1 MVSKSI
7 FNVHSKN
14 VSSSTVPPEKMFFFS
29 KPTLGTKGK
38 NLKKG
43 FFQEWWWR
51 NFSLTFLEST
61 LKKDLETISL
71 SSVWFGVGWLV
82 LCQHEYRILH
92 VSKNCH
98 FWTHLSSLIANVI
111 SWWSLRQ
118 RYFENM
124 KDYAKF
130 CSELEEF
137 EACNLRVCPEPTAS
151 PNVIDSKY
159 NTMDCQW
166 CPNERPLGKTL
177 NFLQILR
184 GLSRYLPFERSTH
197 KICHLRS
204 CEGPWGLFVWHHWWS
219 TA

>member
-1 MVSKSI
+1 MPYYTNFFWATFFISYDPLE
-7 FNVHSKN
+7 F
-14 VSSSTVPPEKMFFFS
+14 STGAC
-29 KPTLGTKGK
+29 PTPSG
-38 NLKKG
+38 
-43 FFQEWWWR
+43 
-51 NFSLTFLEST
+51 LEMAKT
-61 LKKDLETISL
+61 HHCA
-71 SSVWFGVGWLV
+71 

-98 FWTHLSSLIANVI
+98 FWTHLSSLITDVI
-111 SWWSLRQ
+111 YWWSLRQ

-166 CPNERPLGKTL
+166 CPNERPIGKTII
-177 NFLQILR
+177 FLQL
-184 GLSRYLPFERSTH
+184 L
-197 KICHLRS
+197 KCHQVIFHLK
-204 CEGPWGLFVWHHWWS
+204 G
-219 TA
+219 